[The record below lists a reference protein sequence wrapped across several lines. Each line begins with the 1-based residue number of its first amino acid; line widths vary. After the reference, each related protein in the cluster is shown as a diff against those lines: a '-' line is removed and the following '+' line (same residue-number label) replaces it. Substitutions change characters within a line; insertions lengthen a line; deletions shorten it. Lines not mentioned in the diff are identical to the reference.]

1 MSMLWSSEVCCDDAA
16 CDEKSCGVDI
26 SICVDFCGSDATCAS
41 DILKDLC
48 LTNKTND
55 ASY

>member
-1 MSMLWSSEVCCDDAA
+1 MLWSSEVCCDDAA
-16 CDEKSCGVDI
+16 CDEKRCGVDI

-55 ASY
+55 VSH